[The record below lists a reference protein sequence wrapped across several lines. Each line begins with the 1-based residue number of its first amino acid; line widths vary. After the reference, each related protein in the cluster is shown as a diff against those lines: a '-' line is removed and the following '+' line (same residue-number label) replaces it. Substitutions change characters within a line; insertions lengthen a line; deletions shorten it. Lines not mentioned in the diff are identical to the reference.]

1 MTRQRFLSAAAC
13 AAVMACGGNSYHSEL
28 EPPRFPLVQYG
39 SVGLV
44 TFSIENAKGTLQ
56 NFATHRFEESI
67 LGAQP
72 GFEVREFALPDS
84 AQALAGGA
92 GGAHPMPVVFL
103 GHLKISNVKPR
114 GGLIAL
120 AIPHVEA
127 TVSAELSVWLVNT
140 TTGGVLW
147 RSSAMAT
154 EKVGDIAIVDG
165 IPSFSARDPNDAY
178 GEIVNRLVRTVTYDF
193 RSTWVTVR
201 DAPHP

>member
-1 MTRQRFLSAAAC
+1 MTRQRWLSAAAC
-13 AAVMACGGNSYHSEL
+13 AAVMACGGNSYHDEL
-28 EPPRFPLVQYG
+28 APPRFPLVQYG

-44 TFSIENAKGTLQ
+44 TFSIENAKGSLQ
-56 NFATHRFEESI
+56 DFATHRFEESI

-72 GFEVREFALPDS
+72 GFEVREFALADS

-103 GHLKISNVKPR
+103 GHLKISNVKPS

-120 AIPHVEA
+120 AIPHIEA
-127 TVSAELSVWLVNT
+127 TVTAELSVWLVST

-147 RSSAMAT
+147 RSSAATT
-154 EKVGDIAIVDG
+154 EKIGDLEIVSG
-165 IPSFSARDPNDAY
+165 IPVFSARDPNEAY
-178 GEIVNRLVRTVTYDF
+178 GQMVSHLVRTVTYDF

>member
-1 MTRQRFLSAAAC
+1 MTRHRVLAVAAC
-13 AAVMACGGNSYHSEL
+13 AALMACGGNAVHSVL
-28 EPPRFPLVQYG
+28 EPPQFDLLKYG

-44 TFSIENAKGTLQ
+44 TFSIENAKGSLHQ
-56 NFATHRFEESI
+56 FATHRFEESI

-72 GFEVREFALPDS
+72 GFEVREFPFADS
-84 AQALAGGA
+84 GLAQSGG
-92 GGAHPMPVVFL
+92 GGDHPVPVVFY

-127 TVSAELSVWLVNT
+127 TVSADLSVWLVST
-140 TTGGVLW
+140 TTGGILW
-147 RSSAMAT
+147 RSSAAAT
-154 EKVGDIAIVDG
+154 EKVGDLAIVDG

-178 GEIVNRLVRTVTYDF
+178 GVLVSRLVRAVTYDF

>member
-1 MTRQRFLSAAAC
+1 MTRQRVLSVAAC
-13 AAVMACGGNSYHSEL
+13 AIVMACGGNSYHDEL
-28 EPPRFPLVQYG
+28 APPRFPLVPYG

-44 TFSIENAKGTLQ
+44 TFSIENAKGSLQ
-56 NFATHRFEESI
+56 DFATHRFEESI

-72 GFEVREFALPDS
+72 GFEVREFPFADS
-84 AQALAGGA
+84 GLAQTGG
-92 GGAHPMPVVFL
+92 GGEHPVPVVFY
-103 GHLKISNVKPR
+103 GHLKVSNVKPR

-120 AIPHVEA
+120 MIPHIEA
-127 TVSAELSVWLVNT
+127 TVSVQLSVWLVST

-154 EKVGDIAIVDG
+154 EKVGDLAIVDG
-165 IPSFSARDPNDAY
+165 IPVFSARDPNEAY
-178 GEIVNRLVRTVTYDF
+178 GQMVSHLVRTVTYDF